1 MHMPLHCLET
11 RNATTSPAA
20 CSRNW
25 LAAAELYAS
34 PAPREPL
41 VKRIERKHKFK
52 GPRK

>member
-1 MHMPLHCLET
+1 MFLLAT
-11 RNATTSPAA
+11 LTTSAPAA

-41 VKRIERKHKFK
+41 AKRSPRKFK
-52 GPRK
+52 VKGRRR